1 MQHQLTSGNR
11 LRTKL
16 SMVRILPLAAI
27 HKKKDTLLGTFV
39 LQMHFQGKG
48 MEEEPSGSASK
59 L

>member
-1 MQHQLTSGNR
+1 MQHQLNNGKR
-11 LRTKL
+11 LRTRL
-16 SMVRILPLAAI
+16 SMGGILPLVAV

-48 MEEEPSGSASK
+48 IEEEPAWLAIK

>member
-1 MQHQLTSGNR
+1 MQHQLTNGKC
-11 LRTKL
+11 LRTRL
-16 SMVRILPLAAI
+16 STVRVLPLATV

-48 MEEEPSGSASK
+48 IEEEPAGLVSK